1 MTLPGIM
8 MAAQKENGI
17 VMYEDEASFSVSGSL
32 SRTWC
37 ECGRKKGAEVE
48 SKASRKSMKAFGA
61 TSADR
66 NPAFHFLFADVFNA
80 QTFLKFLKRLVRC
93 YDRKIHLILDNARY
107 HHAIFLQEWLRENAW
122 RIQLHFLPAYS
133 PKLNAQEGVWRLTR
147 RKSTHNRFF
156 NDEKQLHSILFRR
169 FNRFQ
174 GNPASLRNMMAP
186 FVNNENTVM
195 NAENDSDGNKK
206 AA

>member
-1 MTLPGIM
+1 VTLPGIM
-8 MAAQKENGI
+8 MEAQKENGI
-17 VMYEDEASFSVSGSL
+17 VMYEDEAIFSVSGSL

-37 ECGRKKGAEVE
+37 ECGRKNGGEVE
-48 SKASRKSMKAFGA
+48 SKATRESMKAFGA
-61 TSADR
+61 TSADQ
-66 NPAFHFLFADVFNA
+66 NPDFHFLFADVFNA
-80 QTFLKFLKRLVRC
+80 QTFLNFLKRLVGRH
-93 YDRKIHLILDNARY
+93 DRKIHLILDNARY
-107 HHAIFLQEWLRENAW
+107 HHAILLQEWLSENSG

-174 GNPASLRNMMAP
+174 GNPASLRKMMAP
-186 FVNNENTVM
+186 FVNNQNAVM
-195 NAENDSDGNKK
+195 NAENDGDGNKK